1 MKTRVKASFSQLCRL
16 FGISRQSFYQYWQ
29 KQDQLVHEQK
39 IVLDLVNNI
48 RKDHPVIGTR
58 KLYLMIGN
66 ELKRHQIKIGR
77 DKLYNILAVNGLLL
91 KRRKRS
97 VRTTFSNHRFRK
109 YPNLIVGLPINKPN
123 QVWVSDITYWRFN
136 EGFLYLFFITD
147 AYSRKIVGHNIA
159 DNMMT
164 INNIRALKTALQKV
178 VGPFESLIHH
188 SDRGL
193 QYCSFKYTRLLQ
205 TNNIKISMTQ
215 SGDPLENPLAER
227 INGIIKLEY
236 LDHYKVK
243 NLSEAKKLLS
253 KVIDR
258 YNQERPHMSCLNKVP
273 DEVHYSKSSMLGKYK
288 LSSYT
293 RNKLN
298 V

>member
-1 MKTRVKASFSQLCRL
+1 MKTSVKASLSQLCRL

-48 RKDHPVIGTR
+48 RRDHPVIGTR
-58 KLYLMIGN
+58 KLHVMIGN

-123 QVWVSDITYWRFN
+123 QVWVSDITYWRLN
-136 EGFLYLFFITD
+136 EEFLYLFFITD
-147 AYSRKIVGHNIA
+147 AYSRKIVGYNIA

-164 INNIRALKTALQKV
+164 INNIRALKSALQKV
-178 VGPFESLIHH
+178 IGPFEGLIHH

-193 QYCSFKYTRLLQ
+193 QYCSFKYIRLLQ

-236 LDHYKVK
+236 LDHFKVE
-243 NLSEAKKLLS
+243 NLSEAKKLLTN
-253 KVIDR
+253 VIDR
-258 YNQERPHMSCLNKVP
+258 YNKERPHMSCLNKVP
-273 DEVHYSKSSMLGKYK
+273 DAVHYSKSSMLGKYK

>member
-1 MKTRVKASFSQLCRL
+1 
-16 FGISRQSFYQYWQ
+16 
-29 KQDQLVHEQK
+29 
-39 IVLDLVNNI
+39 
-48 RKDHPVIGTR
+48 
-58 KLYLMIGN
+58 MIGN

-91 KRRKRS
+91 KRKKRS

-109 YPNLIVGLPINKPN
+109 YPNLIVGLPINNPN

-147 AYSRKIVGHNIA
+147 AYSRKIVGYNIA

-164 INNIRALKTALQKV
+164 INNIKALKSALQKV
-178 VGPFESLIHH
+178 ISPFECLIHH

-205 TNNIKISMTQ
+205 ANNIKISMTQ

-253 KVIDR
+253 NVIDR
-258 YNQERPHMSCLNKVP
+258 YNKERPHMSCLNKVP
-273 DEVHYSKSSMLGKYK
+273 DAVHYSKSSMLGKYN
-288 LSSYT
+288 LSTYT